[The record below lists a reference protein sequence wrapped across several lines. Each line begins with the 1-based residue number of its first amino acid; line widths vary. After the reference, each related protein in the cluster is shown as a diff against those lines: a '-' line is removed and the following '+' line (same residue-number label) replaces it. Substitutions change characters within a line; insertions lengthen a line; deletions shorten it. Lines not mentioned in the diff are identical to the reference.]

1 MTKTTTIIG
10 LALGLAVSAVSDAA
24 AQTAGSRA
32 YVDLNIAGQTQ
43 SVTLATSSAVP
54 LFGELGTT
62 RTSQTVGK
70 GLVFDGGAGYRV
82 RPGLAI
88 GVAFSTFT
96 RNPAGTVSVTVPDPL
111 VFGRFTVVGAEPKL
125 NHSEFGTHVKI
136 SYVRRINE
144 TVNVAL
150 SGGPSFI
157 RLRQDIAG
165 ATLAGGVPIVTVVRQ
180 TATAVGV
187 NAGLD
192 LNYFVM
198 PRVGGGVFVRYVGA
212 QADLPAASG
221 VKVGGFQGGLGLRV
235 RF

>member
-1 MTKTTTIIG
+1 MTKTTNIIVAIG
-10 LALGLAVSAVSDAA
+10 LALSAVWDAA
-24 AQTAGSRA
+24 AQTAESRA

-43 SVTLATSSAVP
+43 SVTLETSSAVP

-62 RTSQTVGK
+62 STSQTVGK

-82 RPGLAI
+82 RPSLAI

-96 RNPAGTVSVTVPDPL
+96 RNPVGAVSITVPDPL
-111 VFGRFTVVGAEPKL
+111 VFGRFTVVSAEPTL
-125 NHSEFGTHVKI
+125 NHTEFGTHVKI
-136 SYVRRINE
+136 AYVRRITD
-144 TVNVAL
+144 TVNVVV

-157 RLRQDIAG
+157 RLSQDIAS
-165 ATLAGGVPIVTVVRQ
+165 ATLAGAVPTVSVVRQ
-180 TATAVGV
+180 TATAVGL

-192 LNYFVM
+192 LNYFFT
-198 PRVGGGVFVRYVGA
+198 PRFGGGVFGRYVGA